1 MCGKRGTGMRLS
13 GLILALFMSASAVN
27 ADDDMPIMT
36 VGYYLH
42 AFGAKNS
49 IEQLQVVSYLSGIR
63 DHIYWQCKYKVTVR
77 NLIDASN
84 LMIAASR
91 TTYHNAE
98 FVEWANKTPYGDMVF
113 VGIKANPPNGT
124 MKCS

>member
-1 MCGKRGTGMRLS
+1 MRLS
-13 GLILALFMSASAVN
+13 GLILALLVSATATN

-42 AFGAKNS
+42 AFGTKNS
-49 IEQLQVVSYLSGIR
+49 TEQLQVVSYLSGIR
-63 DHIYWQCKYKVTVR
+63 DHIYWQCKYKVTVK

-84 LMIAASR
+84 RMIAASR
-91 TTYHNAE
+91 TMHGNAE

-113 VGIKANPPNGT
+113 VGIRANPPNGA